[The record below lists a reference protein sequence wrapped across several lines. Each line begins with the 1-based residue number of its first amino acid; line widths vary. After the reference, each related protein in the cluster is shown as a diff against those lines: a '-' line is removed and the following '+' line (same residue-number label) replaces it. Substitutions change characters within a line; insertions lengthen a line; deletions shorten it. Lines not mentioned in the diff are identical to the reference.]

1 MGEGVTQSWWKF
13 TFLRKKKNSP
23 KVLYE
28 LPVDRSNTD
37 SKECGDRERESRADS
52 ELEAKLEKIVDKST
66 KGRHVRVS
74 NSGRFKEKKKVR
86 SSLSENPD
94 FFNDSENGGGP
105 EP

>member
-1 MGEGVTQSWWKF
+1 MDDAAPQSWWKF
-13 TFLRKKKNSP
+13 TFLRKKRSSP

-28 LPVDRSNTD
+28 IPADRSNTE
-37 SKECGDRERESRADS
+37 SKECGERETQSRADS
-52 ELEAKLEKIVDKST
+52 QLEAKLEKIVDKTT

-94 FFNDSENGGGP
+94 LYNDSENGGRP